1 MKTLIILF
9 VIFGTIVSQQIH
21 AQMQMSNFDCQL
33 ISNSNVATSSS
44 FRGSVKPNRTDS
56 SGNSVSPSDSH
67 FPVLVVFV
75 QFKNEPN
82 DPRNT
87 WPLDSA
93 PVYLDNV
100 IAKVKNVAGNWWDS
114 YDPDTEILSSHWL
127 EVSRG
132 VFHVI
137 SPVDTLGEGA
147 FSVVL
152 PHEASHYDSLG
163 VPGGEL
169 QINKDIWSSLWVQG
183 LRDWRA
189 FDRWSYNSADGYYYY
204 NDLGQGDGRVDMIYK
219 IHKSRGQGG
228 LANYAGYNVFALA
241 EC

>member
-56 SGNSVSPSDSH
+56 SGNNLAPSTAH

-75 QFKNEPN
+75 QFKNEAN

-87 WPLDSA
+87 WPQNSA

-114 YDPDTEILSSHWL
+114 YSK
-127 EVSRG
+127 V
-132 VFHVI
+132 
-137 SPVDTLGEGA
+137 
-147 FSVVL
+147 
-152 PHEASHYDSLG
+152 
-163 VPGGEL
+163 
-169 QINKDIWSSLWVQG
+169 
-183 LRDWRA
+183 
-189 FDRWSYNSADGYYYY
+189 
-204 NDLGQGDGRVDMIYK
+204 
-219 IHKSRGQGG
+219 
-228 LANYAGYNVFALA
+228 NY
-241 EC
+241 